1 MPLLLVAA
9 SLASCSVDK
18 YLQPGQTVLKRNTL
32 HVTMADSTAVPPE
45 VEQALLDASRY
56 YYQTPNKKI
65 LWVPWKMRLYCLT
78 NPRRD
83 NWLNNF
89 VRDQGEPPVVYD
101 RSAAVRTA
109 AQLEKLMKT
118 KGCFNSKVTTDTTH
132 LSPSSVAVNYRIS
145 ATHRRRIDELRFSC
159 RQQHDIDSLLQRWK
173 GESLLKVGDYYD
185 QDKMTAEQ
193 ARITTHLKN
202 SGYYYASNDLVR
214 FYVDTSY
221 DSLTLSILVVVR
233 QPGSREAGFTPL
245 RKYRIDNIYIYP
257 NISTALSGQQQT
269 FDTLVYPYITKR
281 GSNNYQY
288 IYNTRISPSPRT
300 ISRSL
305 FIFNRMTY
313 SPRIVASTTSALLGL
328 HNFKYVDIG
337 FEESPNSTDATPLL
351 DARIRLLNST
361 RRKLSLSFELTNST
375 NFNSGS
381 NYFTSGNLG
390 LGTTVGYQNCN
401 LFGGAEMLN
410 VEGNLIF
417 DLPKNIF
424 STRQHD
430 FHNTFSSFE
439 FDYSMSLDL
448 PSFLIPF
455 GESIIW
461 QTSKPHTLFEISSNY
476 LFRNL
481 SLPDTAGYR
490 DITLERFRIGGSF
503 GYTWFQGRNVKHKLL
518 PFNLSYSHLISGA
531 DYYTHLSALTSDRQ
545 FIFQAFDYVLL
556 NTHYEYTLSDQHIG
570 SRDNFNYLRF
580 SVETAGN
587 LLTGLN
593 NLFSR
598 ADGTQNRENVIYYQ
612 YFRFDSE
619 YKRYIYVGKKST
631 LVLRALAGIGLP
643 YGHSQFI
650 PYEKMFVG
658 GGPTTMRGWQLR
670 RLGYG
675 QFQSSTSKI
684 AMGTGDI
691 QLVANIEHRFPLL
704 GIFEGALFADAGNVW
719 MCPDWGINTVQP
731 FQLNEIVRGIAL
743 DAGIGI
749 RANISIVTLRA
760 DIALPL
766 YDPGYQAGQRWIGSH
781 WAWDKVVTNFGINY
795 PF

>member
-1 MPLLLVAA
+1 MPLLFVAA
-9 SLASCSVDK
+9 SLTSCSVNK
-18 YLQPGQTVLKRNTL
+18 FLQPGQTVLKRNTL
-32 HVTMADSTAVPPE
+32 HVAMADSTAVPPE

-65 LWVPWKMRLYCLT
+65 LWIPWKMRLYCLT
-78 NPRRD
+78 NPNRD

-89 VRDQGEPPVVYD
+89 VRAQGEPPVVYD

-132 LSPSSVAVNYRIS
+132 LTPSSVAVNYRIA

-159 RQQHDIDSLLQRWK
+159 RQQSDIDSLLQRWK

-193 ARITTHLKN
+193 ARITTRLKN
-202 SGYYYASNDLVR
+202 SGYYYASNDFVR
-214 FYVDTSY
+214 FYVDTTY

-233 QPGSREAGFTPL
+233 QPSSESSTFKPL
-245 RKYRIDNIYIYP
+245 QKYRIDNIYIYP
-257 NISTALSGQQQT
+257 NISTALSDQQQT

-281 GSNNYQY
+281 GANNFQY
-288 IYNTRISPSPRT
+288 IYNTRIRPSPRT

-305 FIFNRMTY
+305 FIFNGMTY

-328 HNFKYVDIG
+328 HNFKYVDIS
-337 FEESPNSTDATPLL
+337 FEESPNSTDSTRLL

-375 NFNSGS
+375 NFISGS
-381 NYFTSGNLG
+381 NYLTSGNLG

-424 STRQHD
+424 STRQRD

-448 PSFLIPF
+448 PDFLIPF
-455 GESIIW
+455 SESIIW

-481 SLPDTAGYR
+481 SLPDTSGYK

-503 GYTWFQGRNVKHKLL
+503 GYTWFQGRNTKHKLL
-518 PFNLSYSHLISGA
+518 PFNLSYSHLISGG
-531 DYYTHLSALTSDRQ
+531 DYYEYLTRLTSDIQ
-545 FIFQAFDYVLL
+545 FKYQAFDYVLL
-556 NTHYEYTLSDQHIG
+556 NTHYEYTFSDQHIG
-570 SRDNFNYLRF
+570 SRNDFNYLRF

-587 LLTGLN
+587 LLSGLN
-593 NLFSR
+593 SLLKKG
-598 ADGTQNRENVIYYQ
+598 DGSMNKETVVYYQ

-619 YKRYIYVGKKST
+619 YKRYIYIGKYST

-643 YGHSQFI
+643 YGHSEFI
-650 PYEKMFVG
+650 PFDKMFVG

-675 QFQSSTSKI
+675 QFQSSTSDI

-691 QLVANIEHRFPLL
+691 QLIANIEHRFPLL

-719 MCPDWGINTVQP
+719 MCSDWGINTVQP
-731 FQLNEIVRGIAL
+731 FQLDEIVRGIAL

-749 RANISIVTLRA
+749 RANISIVTLRV

-781 WAWDKVVTNFGINY
+781 WAWNKVMTNFGINY